1 MSQINT
7 AAFGI
12 YPDRVSAQEAADALV
27 RAGFRT
33 TDVSILYS
41 ENSGTKD
48 FAHEK
53 HTKAP
58 EGAGLGLI
66 AGGLLGAALGW
77 LSAAGLIAY
86 PGSSWLVAAGQ
97 VISALAGFGAGGLL
111 GWLIG
116 GLIGAGLPEYEARRY
131 RGRVRNR
138 GALLSVHCD
147 NPVWLKRARKVLT
160 ETGSTSAAVRH
171 EAKPDF
177 AASDKPHHRRIP
189 NAA

>member
-1 MSQINT
+1 MAQTNT

-12 YPDRVSAQEAADALV
+12 YPDRITAAEAADALV

-33 TDVSILYS
+33 TDVSVLYS

-53 HTKAP
+53 RTKAP
-58 EGAGLGLI
+58 EGASIGLI
-66 AGGLLGAALGW
+66 PGGLLGAALGW
-77 LSAAGLIAY
+77 LAAMGLIAF
-86 PGSSWLVAAGQ
+86 PGASWLLAAGP
-97 VISALAGFGAGGLL
+97 VVSAMAGFGMGGLL

-116 GLIGAGLPEYEARRY
+116 GLIGAGLPEYEACRY

-147 NPVWLKRARKVLT
+147 NPMWLKRARKVLV
-160 ETGSTSAAVRH
+160 ETGSTAISARR

-177 AASDKPHHRRIP
+177 AASDKPHHRRVP

>member
-1 MSQINT
+1 MAHSNT

-12 YPDRVSAQEAADALV
+12 YPDRTTAEEAVDALL
-27 RAGFRT
+27 RAGFRA
-33 TDVSILYS
+33 TDVSVLLS

-58 EGAGLGLI
+58 EGASLGLVV
-66 AGGLLGAALGW
+66 GGVVGAVLGW
-77 LSAAGLIAY
+77 LTAASFFVF
-86 PGSSWLVAAGQ
+86 PESVTLVNAGP
-97 VISALAGFGAGGLL
+97 VVAVLAGFGVGALL

-116 GLIGAGLPEYEARRY
+116 GLIGLGLPEYEARRY

-147 NPVWLKRARKVLT
+147 NSVWLKRARKVLV
-160 ETGSTSAAVRH
+160 ETGSTDTASRS
-171 EAKPDF
+171 EAKADF
-177 AASDKPHHRRIP
+177 AASDKPHHRRVP
-189 NAA
+189 STV